1 MPTFTQAATPLKL
14 FGVVLTLAVIAA
26 VAATITLTAGPTQ
39 AQSQLPGRTP
49 APTPTP
55 TPSPWEDPQPC
66 GPGADTAAM
75 SEPHER
81 TTGHYALF
89 DTYWESTT
97 PDPGESTELD
107 PANTGI
113 LHTNTCPPYV
123 SQTTEKKGLKTVT
136 VTKYSESGVDIDEL
150 IIHVTDLRKVAVVA
164 TDAEATAGQLSLDRY
179 DGLRQ
184 ALGLGPDDPV
194 PADAAVWWLRTDDPS
209 TPDVDESAVDDP
221 DTTEDETTTA
231 HSNGLSLGFSTRH
244 LDDHHWAKKVDDGN
258 GGQVEVPPLRYAFEV
273 EHTDGIPPEK
283 HPHVLSYRIDHS
295 GTNAP
300 KQIWSSVRVHT
311 QPLDMEPERFESLEW
326 IFTQPGTYETSVHLI
341 GWVARDRP
349 EGAPRPWKAI
359 SSNITESSEVK
370 TYTIQVGDELLENEP
385 PVFGANRAVTENSPA
400 GTLLGAPIPIFEGE
414 ASTFYYSLSGEGHE
428 QFAVEAIADPHSV
441 QIKVADGADLDYET
455 RPVYELRLN
464 VTDKIDH
471 ESNPDPTIDDSLA
484 VRIALEDIPTSVVIE
499 VDNYHP
505 TVQGDPVT
513 FTAVVTDFGEPH
525 PDRLTYRWV
534 DENGYE
540 YSGNNLTVGFGDV
553 GPHTLSLRVS
563 YLPPGGDPDTDTQHI
578 DAEPVTVTW
587 TSQ

>member
-14 FGVVLTLAVIAA
+14 FGVVLTLTIIAA
-26 VAATITLTAGPTQ
+26 VAVAIALTAGPTQ

-55 TPSPWEDPQPC
+55 TPSPWNDPQPC
-66 GPGADTAAM
+66 GPGADTASM

-89 DTYWESTT
+89 DAYWERTEADSNSGSGGSLSGDGTT
-97 PDPGESTELD
+97 SGEGVD
-107 PANTGI
+107 NTGI
-113 LHTNTCPPYV
+113 LRTNTCPPTV
-123 SQTTEKKGLKTVT
+123 TQTTRTNREGTKTT
-136 VTKYSESGVDIDEL
+136 TTTYAASGVDTDEL
-150 IIHVTDLRKVAVVA
+150 IIHVLDTRKVAVVA
-164 TDAEATAGQLSLDRY
+164 TNAEATAGQLSLEKYR
-179 DGLRQ
+179 GLRR
-184 ALGLGPDDPV
+184 ALGLNPGDPV
-194 PADAAVWWLRTDDPS
+194 PDGTEVWWLRTDDPG
-209 TPDVDESAVDDP
+209 TAADE
-221 DTTEDETTTA
+221 
-231 HSNGLSLGFSTRH
+231 SNGLSLGFSTRQ
-244 LDDHHWAKKVDDGN
+244 LSPLHWGDAPDN
-258 GGQVEVPPLRYAFEV
+258 EAPLRYAFEV
-273 EHTDGIPPEK
+273 ERNPGIHPNERPHLLAYRPARTSGAGEPEE
-283 HPHVLSYRIDHS
+283 
-295 GTNAP
+295 
-300 KQIWSSVRVHT
+300 IWSSVGVHIEALKM
-311 QPLDMEPERFESLEW
+311 QPGQYESLEW
-326 IFTQPGTYETSVHLI
+326 IFTKAGTYETWSHLI
-341 GWVARDRP
+341 GYVKHIRPTGDAGRDWVP
-349 EGAPRPWKAI
+349 I
-359 SSNITESSEVK
+359 SSNITETSEVK
-370 TYTIQVGDELLENEP
+370 RYVIQVGTELHENEP
-385 PVFGANRAVTENSPA
+385 PVFGVNRIVTENSPA

-414 ASTFYYSLSGEGHE
+414 ADTFHYSLSGEGHE
-428 QFAVEAIADPHSV
+428 QFAVEAIADPQSV